1 MEYVSP
7 ATGLGIKDINLVLK
21 KPLIKNVKKGDVVS
35 LSMFKKMKKISSK
48 EIKFC
53 KKHKVTLPVRKH
65 DVDKIRKEFSTG
77 RYEFHL
83 SYSEVDSGLNKIMIN
98 PNEEYSIHLPDYIG
112 PNHLIDP
119 FGEPMIKKRSEFI
132 LNSSFEFAKKI
143 QNLTGKTCPV
153 VGSFSVN
160 NFSKEIFYEK
170 ISNFCLF
177 QKKNDITLLPQW
189 LPPIAWYFG
198 GSVKLAVFNNSD
210 DIKFLQKFKIP
221 ICFDTAHFLMC
232 LNSGNVKIKSDL
244 DRLLSI
250 TKHLHISGAEGL
262 DGEGTAINII
272 DENTKIVF
280 KKCLNLNKM
289 KVIETWQGH
298 LDNFYGFR
306 KSITDLF
313 KFKSRMQIDIFIQ
326 ARMGSTRMPGK
337 VLEEVNG
344 IPILV
349 RTYNRIRR
357 CDLAKN
363 VAIIASTNKK
373 DDQIENVCKKYS
385 LPLFRGSE
393 EDLLDRHYKAALFY
407 GSEYVFKIPS
417 DCPFS
422 DVEIINKVLKM
433 SDKFDYVSNYH
444 PPTFPDGLDVEGA
457 QFKILQNAWKFAK
470 KKHEREHTFP
480 FIWDNPD
487 KYKIGNLLNKK
498 GNMFIIRRWTIDY
511 PEDMK
516 FIKEVYKKFSYRD
529 YFGFEEILDLLKTKP
544 EISKINSKYNG
555 INWYRNEK
563 II

>member
-1 MEYVSP
+1 M
-7 ATGLGIKDINLVLK
+7 
-21 KPLIKNVKKGDVVS
+21 
-35 LSMFKKMKKISSK
+35 
-48 EIKFC
+48 
-53 KKHKVTLPVRKH
+53 TLPVRKH

-313 KFKSRMQIDIFIQ
+313 KFK
-326 ARMGSTRMPGK
+326 K
-337 VLEEVNG
+337 
-344 IPILV
+344 
-349 RTYNRIRR
+349 
-357 CDLAKN
+357 
-363 VAIIASTNKK
+363 
-373 DDQIENVCKKYS
+373 
-385 LPLFRGSE
+385 
-393 EDLLDRHYKAALFY
+393 
-407 GSEYVFKIPS
+407 
-417 DCPFS
+417 
-422 DVEIINKVLKM
+422 
-433 SDKFDYVSNYH
+433 
-444 PPTFPDGLDVEGA
+444 
-457 QFKILQNAWKFAK
+457 
-470 KKHEREHTFP
+470 
-480 FIWDNPD
+480 
-487 KYKIGNLLNKK
+487 
-498 GNMFIIRRWTIDY
+498 
-511 PEDMK
+511 
-516 FIKEVYKKFSYRD
+516 
-529 YFGFEEILDLLKTKP
+529 
-544 EISKINSKYNG
+544 
-555 INWYRNEK
+555 
-563 II
+563 